1 MLDDRKY
8 KAFPTCLINIFI
20 SLFFKIRLIGG
31 TCASLIE
38 IFFVLLNQNCELSS
52 LYQTES
58 GRVRVEL
65 HYFLRNMTTRG
76 NNSPHDCLFV

>member
-8 KAFPTCLINIFI
+8 IAFPTCLINIFI
-20 SLFFKIRLIGG
+20 SLLLKIRLIDE

-38 IFFVLLNQNCELSS
+38 IYLFFFVLLLNQNGELYS

-58 GRVRVEL
+58 G
-65 HYFLRNMTTRG
+65 
-76 NNSPHDCLFV
+76 

>member
-8 KAFPTCLINIFI
+8 IAFPTCLINIFI
-20 SLFFKIRLIGG
+20 SLLLKIRLIDE

-38 IFFVLLNQNCELSS
+38 IFCFVLLLNQNGELYS

-58 GRVRVEL
+58 G
-65 HYFLRNMTTRG
+65 
-76 NNSPHDCLFV
+76 